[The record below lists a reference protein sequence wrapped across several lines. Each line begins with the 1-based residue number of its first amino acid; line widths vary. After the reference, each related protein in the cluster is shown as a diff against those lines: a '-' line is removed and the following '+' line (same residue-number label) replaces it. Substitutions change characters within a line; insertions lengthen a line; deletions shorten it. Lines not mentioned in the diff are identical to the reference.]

1 MLVIVPTEI
10 TARTP
15 GNENVPVNL
24 HHFFWRHTRTRVQ
37 VVHVLCDEQKL
48 VCVLRQF
55 RNGFMGGIRFRVAN
69 ALPTLAIP
77 FPNQFRIARE
87 CFGRCQLC
95 RIKIPPVTVFAA
107 KSWNTALSRN
117 ACACNDENTH
127 RDWPAN
133 YANDANLLFRRRI
146 IRVILRDSRVSPTP
160 TQSGG
165 LCFVPPAKPSVA

>member
-1 MLVIVPTEI
+1 MFKIATR
-10 TARTP
+10 AF
-15 GNENVPVNL
+15 GNENVAVNL
-24 HHFFWRHTRTRVQ
+24 HHLFLWNSGTRVQ
-37 VVHVLCDEQKL
+37 VVHVLRDEQEL

-55 RNGFMGGIRFRVAN
+55 RNGFVRCIRLRVAD
-69 ALPTLAIP
+69 ALAPFAIP
-77 FPNQFRIARE
+77 FPNQLWIARE
-87 CFGRCQLC
+87 RFRRREFC

>member
-1 MLVIVPTEI
+1 MLLLEI
-10 TARTP
+10 TARTL

-48 VCVLRQF
+48 ICVLGEFSNR
-55 RNGFMGGIRFRVAN
+55 RVRCIRLRVAD
-69 ALPTLAIP
+69 TLSSFAVP

-160 TQSGG
+160 SRPDG
-165 LCFVPPAKPSVA
+165 LCFVLPASSSAA